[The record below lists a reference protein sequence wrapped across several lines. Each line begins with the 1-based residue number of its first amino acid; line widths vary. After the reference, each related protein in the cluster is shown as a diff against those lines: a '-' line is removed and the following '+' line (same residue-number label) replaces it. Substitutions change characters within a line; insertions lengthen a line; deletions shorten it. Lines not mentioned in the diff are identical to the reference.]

1 MAAPSGVVSLEEKFD
16 AFDQKWS
23 PKVIGEFN
31 DMQLKAVKVDGDF
44 VWHAHEETDE
54 FFLVRSGRLT
64 IHLADREDVI
74 IGPGE
79 FFIVP
84 RGVEH
89 CPSAEEES
97 EVLLIEPAGVIN
109 TGEVQGSDLTAAQDE
124 WI

>member
-1 MAAPSGVVSLEEKFD
+1 MAAPDEVVSLDEKFA

-23 PKVIGEFN
+23 PKIIGQFN
-31 DMQLKAVKVDGDF
+31 DLQLKAVKVQGDF
-44 VWHAHEETDE
+44 VWHTHEGTDE

-64 IHLADREDVI
+64 IHLRDREDVS

-89 CPSAEEES
+89 CPSAAGECEI
-97 EVLLIEPAGVIN
+97 LLLEPVGLVN
-109 TGEVQGSDLTAAQDE
+109 TGEVTDSDLTAHDE